1 MLRLRLMNP
10 VPDSLAHHLPFPQ
23 LHPESPLKPRIEPE
37 TGREFQVISLPQKDG
52 SFVASVLEA
61 PAIRIYNRSRKV
73 AEEKASQ
80 KFLKTPDPYAYKRHP
95 LAISKAVTIDMEYDG
110 DAAAFVTYVKELHRM
125 SSFGETES
133 AALDN
138 TVEMIRVYMGAMG
151 AKQKNPPPPP
161 QKLKKLNRRCG
172 LVYCPL
178 PRGSGGRKRS

>member
-10 VPDSLAHHLPFPQ
+10 VPESLAHHAPFPR
-23 LHPESPLKPRIEPE
+23 LHPEFPIKPRIEPK

-138 TVEMIRVYMGAMG
+138 TVEMIRGYIRSMEANRKRIPL
-151 AKQKNPPPPP
+151 AAP
-161 QKLKKLNRRCG
+161 KLAELKRLVG
-172 LVYCPL
+172 LV
-178 PRGSGGRKRS
+178 

>member
-1 MLRLRLMNP
+1 MKVMLHLRLVNP
-10 VPDSLAHHLPFPQ
+10 VPGSLAHHASFPW
-23 LHPESPLKPRIEPE
+23 LHPEFPLKPRIEPG
-37 TGREFQVISLPQKDG
+37 TGREFRVISLPQKDG

-61 PAIRIYNRSRKV
+61 PAIRVYNRSRKV

-138 TVEMIRVYMGAMG
+138 TDEMIRGYIKYMEANRKRIPL
-151 AKQKNPPPPP
+151 AAP
-161 QKLKKLNRRCG
+161 KLQELKRLVG
-172 LVYCPL
+172 LV
-178 PRGSGGRKRS
+178 